1 MSSHSL
7 GFIDI
12 MHSLLCHFFMHS
24 KKKTNH
30 LFSKCSFFADSA
42 FSSYYLMFD
51 LQLYVFDQ
59 QTYLFTCKQ
68 AQTSCYQY
76 APLALADPRVLPSH
90 LMDLIFRHWIADLWM
105 SLVHVGHH
113 TVYYYDIHHLETSL
127 CFPGENRFVW
137 CIRMHLK
144 RRKWVRDEMAWPSL
158 FAQANKNSRWLM
170 ESNSRE
176 NSHEMP
182 KSQDGN
188 ISIGKAATQTSQ
200 KIATLESISQSFR
213 HSVRQLVSHLLEPQ
227 VECCTLPFGCSW
239 FRGTK
244 LAQIATGPPN
254 RHGQNYSQ
262 PSQSQVHFKKNIA
275 TF

>member
-1 MSSHSL
+1 
-7 GFIDI
+7 
-12 MHSLLCHFFMHS
+12 
-24 KKKTNH
+24 
-30 LFSKCSFFADSA
+30 
-42 FSSYYLMFD
+42 
-51 LQLYVFDQ
+51 
-59 QTYLFTCKQ
+59 
-68 AQTSCYQY
+68 
-76 APLALADPRVLPSH
+76 
-90 LMDLIFRHWIADLWM
+90 
-105 SLVHVGHH
+105 
-113 TVYYYDIHHLETSL
+113 
-127 CFPGENRFVW
+127 
-137 CIRMHLK
+137 MHLK